1 MGPLPSRVEGPPGQ
15 RSRMEAVMS
24 RAVMLNRNRRRRV
37 GVVVGGVSVVVALLA
52 APSSAQATGP
62 QRHGSDDG
70 FRQVNLVSDRA
81 DIGAKVID
89 PAVRNPWG
97 IAFGPQTP
105 LWVANN
111 FNPAASPEPTKPSDL
126 LVQITVYT
134 GANGKTKFQ
143 KVPLEVTASAAT
155 GIVFN
160 PTSQFKVKQ
169 VTNAPARFI
178 FEEATFD
185 PTAPGPPSPIAE
197 ISGWHPDNPLP
208 TTTVVKATRPGTFYT
223 GLALVKT
230 EDGARLLAA
239 ANANGGIDVYNGNF
253 KRLNRPHAYV
263 DPKAQAENLAPYNVA
278 ALNGRVYVT
287 YATQQGGGG
296 AVSVFTRD
304 GRFLKRLVTAGVL
317 NDPWGLAIAPEHWG
331 KFGGDLLV
339 GNVDDGTINAFD
351 PHSGKFRGTLSDS
364 KGRPIVNLG
373 LWGIQFG
380 NGVIG
385 TPQTL
390 VFAAGIGDKNNNAV
404 YEHGLV
410 GLIVPNDD

>member
-1 MGPLPSRVEGPPGQ
+1 L
-15 RSRMEAVMS
+15 
-24 RAVMLNRNRRRRV
+24 
-37 GVVVGGVSVVVALLA
+37 ALLA
-52 APSSAQATGP
+52 APTSARANGAEE
-62 QRHGSDDG
+62 RESGDG
-70 FRQVNLVSDRA
+70 FHQVNLVSDRA

-89 PAVRNPWG
+89 PAVKNPWG

-105 LWVANN
+105 LWVSNN
-111 FNPAASPEPTKPSDL
+111 FNPASSPEPTQPSDL
-126 LVQITVYT
+126 LTRITVYT
-134 GANGKTKFQ
+134 GANGKSKFQ
-143 KVPLEVTASAAT
+143 KVPLEVTASAPT

-169 VTNAPARFI
+169 TTNAPARFI

-185 PTAPGPPSPIAE
+185 PTAPGPPAPIAE
-197 ISGWHPDNPLP
+197 ISGWHPANPLP
-208 TTTVVKATRPGTFYT
+208 TTTVVKVKRPGTFYT
-223 GLALVKT
+223 GLALVRT
-230 EDGARLLAA
+230 EDGPRLLAA
-239 ANANGGIDVYNGNF
+239 ASPTGGIDVYNGKF

-263 DPKAQAENLAPYNVA
+263 DSNAQAAHLAPYNVA

-287 YATQQGGGG
+287 YASEQGGGG
-296 AVSVFTRD
+296 AVSVFARD
-304 GRFLKRLVTAGVL
+304 GRFIKRLVTGGVL
-317 NDPWGLAIAPEHWG
+317 NDPWGLTIAPEHWG

-351 PHSGKFRGTLSDS
+351 PGSGKFRGTLRDS
-364 KGRPIVNLG
+364 KGQPIVNLG

-390 VFAAGIGDKNNNAV
+390 VFAAGIGDKNNNGV

-410 GLIVPNDD
+410 GLIVPNDDDDD